1 MGCVPLHIGSQL
13 IDSSCCESLSQKSKI
28 FASSHRPG
36 AFLRPVSFHCAIP
49 GFFKLSID
57 SVGKIDPQTPQ
68 TQTGAGAS
76 DYHPEPKRRV
86 NLPMVPPGGF
96 SRGG

>member
-1 MGCVPLHIGSQL
+1 MGFVTCHIGLCFWGSAN
-13 IDSSCCESLSQKSKI
+13 CESLSQKSKI